1 MGVTDHRHGH
11 QDAENGISTEF
22 IETQPGNGENGK
34 QIGNNTITGRMLRN
48 INNSNQPKHWS
59 LHEKPKL
66 NTQRSNSGET
76 RTQEI

>member
-48 INNSNQPKHWS
+48 INN
-59 LHEKPKL
+59 
-66 NTQRSNSGET
+66 
-76 RTQEI
+76 